1 MLHVGQKKWNLNHKR
16 NILAYMRWVSMASG
30 CHRDKLYP
38 LWCFLIYIQNSTSVI
53 LVPIYVPFEVW
64 MATLQILLLPLP
76 RPWKLRLG
84 GGCSSHKPC
93 LYNSYKSLATCNLY
107 ASEGLWNSFKKR
119 GWLSWAKP
127 ELLLISWSHLL
138 LGCVAEMF

>member
-1 MLHVGQKKWNLNHKR
+1 MLNVGQKKWNLNHKR

-53 LVPIYVPFEVW
+53 LVPIYVPFKVW
-64 MATLQILLLPLP
+64 KQPYEECCYCSPPRKKLQ
-76 RPWKLRLG
+76 LG
-84 GGCSSHKPC
+84 GGCSSYKTC

-107 ASEGLWNSFKKR
+107 ASEGLWNCFKK
-119 GWLSWAKP
+119 GSWLSWAEP
-127 ELLLISWSHLL
+127 ELLPIAWSHSL
-138 LGCVAEMF
+138 LGCVAETF